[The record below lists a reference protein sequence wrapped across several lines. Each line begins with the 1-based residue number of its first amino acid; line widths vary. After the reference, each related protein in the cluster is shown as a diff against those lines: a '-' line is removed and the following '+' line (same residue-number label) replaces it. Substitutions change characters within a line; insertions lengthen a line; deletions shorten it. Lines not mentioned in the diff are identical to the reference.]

1 MSFSLK
7 QIRHFLA
14 VADAGQIS
22 RAAVEHNIS
31 QSALT
36 ASIQQLEA
44 ILGGPLF
51 ERRSN
56 GVMLTHAGLR
66 FLPLARKVISSCN
79 EALAVS
85 GEIPRKVQGR
95 LAIALTY
102 TVAGYFLTPLLLRF
116 RRIFPHV
123 EFTLREAARSAI
135 ERDLIG
141 GSGEIALLLTSNV
154 TSDPRLASKT
164 LFRSARRLW
173 APADHPLLQGE
184 RVGLAD
190 IAAYPYV
197 ALTVDE
203 ALNTASRYWDIAG
216 HRPKILFET
225 SSVEAVRS
233 MVGAGLGVTILS
245 DMVYRPW
252 SIEAQ
257 RIDTRDIA
265 DPVPTMDV
273 GVVWLRDEAMT
284 PAARAFVDFMQG
296 AFQATEEAVRIPS
309 SA

>member
-14 VADAGQIS
+14 VAEARQIS

-51 ERRSN
+51 ERRSS
-56 GVMLTHAGLR
+56 GVTLTHAGSL
-66 FLPLARKVISSCN
+66 FLPLARKVIASCS

-85 GEIPRKVQGR
+85 GDIPRKVQGR
-95 LAIALTY
+95 LDIAVTY
-102 TVAGYFLTPLLLRF
+102 TVAGYFLTPLLIRF

-123 EFTLREAARSAI
+123 EFTIREASRAVI
-135 ERDLIG
+135 EADVMG
-141 GSGEIALLLTSNV
+141 GSGEIAILLTSNI
-154 TSDPRLASKT
+154 TPDPRLAFKT
-164 LFRSARRLW
+164 LFRSNRSLW
-173 APADHPLLQGE
+173 APADHPLLKCE
-184 RVGLAD
+184 RIGLAE

-203 ALNTASRYWDIAG
+203 ALDTASRYWEQTP
-216 HRPKILFET
+216 HRPNIMFRT
-225 SSVEAVRS
+225 ASVEAVRS
-233 MVGAGLGVTILS
+233 MVAAGLGVTILS

-257 RIDTRDIA
+257 RIETRDIA
-265 DPVPTMDV
+265 DAVPTMDV
-273 GVVWLRDEAMT
+273 GVVWRKDTAVT
-284 PAARAFVDFMQG
+284 QAARAFVDFMQG
-296 AFQATEEAVRIPS
+296 AFQS
-309 SA
+309 SGETVGSP